1 MDLNPLLVFNA
12 PSTYGRRDR
21 LQGGGGGGE
30 LHTPQGTQAA
40 RIFPKLDAIEQTFAE
55 HIQLADAPDGM
66 VPEKVLVLEVAGDPG
81 ELSNRLSRI
90 EGLEFMTSVVE
101 KEKYSD
107 DDFYVLTD
115 GERKPVTRTL
125 YLSMSNQAGLQR
137 LRRMWTAFNDNRI
150 IDRGFTPVTNAFS
163 QLIDIRAWSTKDRLE
178 STRLLEDWTERVE
191 HIEEYGD
198 EYVPFEIELWY
209 RSSPVRRQQSEIL
222 LREVIERSGG
232 RIDKTCLHSGI
243 HYHALLGFLPVS
255 RVSEVLEQGAEVLEI
270 MRCDDVMFFRP
281 LGQCYTPGVTL
292 EDIGDPGLPQ
302 LPELREDEE
311 LSSPSVALLDGLP
324 LENHLALRGRIEV
337 DDPDEFAEM
346 YATATEQVH
355 GTSMASLIIHGDMN
369 GQPESPLE
377 RRLYVRPIMAPEGIQ
392 AEGRRRD
399 EHIPVAYLPVDLIH
413 RAVLRMK
420 RGSAEIGPTAPGVVI
435 INLSVG
441 DRYRLFDTQMSPFA
455 RMLDWLSFTYKVL
468 FVVSAGNHDP
478 SLHLEGVQE
487 QQFNAMTPVQLEE
500 AALRAVIRQRHLRR
514 MMSPAE
520 AINAITVSAVHE
532 DQYAGPL
539 PVRRIDVLSQCG
551 LFSPTNPIT
560 LGRRNMIKPEI
571 MMPGGRLTY
580 VNNTYRARDDVV
592 LTSPASNAQGP
603 GIKTALPSPLPG
615 NVNGYGY
622 TAGTSNAA
630 ALATRR
636 LAFLYES
643 LQDMKAFD
651 ESQAL
656 SHAPD
661 AVILKALMVHGAEYQ
676 AVAREVIEQHFKT
689 RETSRTFKSHLNQM
703 FGYGRVNETR
713 IHGCL
718 NNQATLIHTGTIG
731 HEQSQDYTLPLPV
744 SLSAVTVSRRLIITL
759 AWLSPIRYDHQD
771 YRVAQL
777 WASPGQDLLNVNEA
791 DYYHHYLK
799 NGTVFHE
806 VRTGEDASIFTEND
820 RINIR
825 VNCRLLAGITEMN
838 IPYALVVTLD
848 TPDVNVPVYQ
858 EVRTLLEVD
867 AARQQVR

>member
-1 MDLNPLLVFNA
+1 
-12 PSTYGRRDR
+12 
-21 LQGGGGGGE
+21 
-30 LHTPQGTQAA
+30 
-40 RIFPKLDAIEQTFAE
+40 
-55 HIQLADAPDGM
+55 
-66 VPEKVLVLEVAGDPG
+66 
-81 ELSNRLSRI
+81 
-90 EGLEFMTSVVE
+90 
-101 KEKYSD
+101 
-107 DDFYVLTD
+107 
-115 GERKPVTRTL
+115 
-125 YLSMSNQAGLQR
+125 MSNQAGLHR
-137 LRRMWTAFNDNRI
+137 LRRMWETFNDNGG

-163 QLIDIRAWSTKDRLE
+163 QLIDIRAWSTRDRLE
-178 STRLLEDWTERVE
+178 STRLLEDWAERLE

-209 RSSPVRRQQSEIL
+209 RSNPARRQQSETL
-222 LREVIERSGG
+222 LREVIERSDG
-232 RIDKTCLHSGI
+232 RIDKVFLHSGI
-243 HYHALLGFLPVS
+243 HYHALLGVLPIS
-255 RVSEVLEQGAEVLEI
+255 RVSEVLTQGAGALEI

-281 LGQCYTPGVTL
+281 LGQCYTPGISL
-292 EDIGDPGLPQ
+292 EDVGDRMLPQ
-302 LPELREDEE
+302 LTEPGADEE

-324 LENHLALRGRIEV
+324 LENHQALRGRIEV
-337 DDPDEFAEM
+337 DDPDEFTDL
-346 YATATEQVH
+346 YAAPTEQVH
-355 GTSMASLIIHGDMN
+355 GTSMASLIIHGDLN
-369 GQPESPLE
+369 GEPQPPLE
-377 RRLYVRPIMAPEGIQ
+377 RRLHVRPIMAPEGRQ
-392 AEGRRRD
+392 VEGRSRS
-399 EHIPVAYLPVDLIH
+399 EHIPVAYLPVDLVH

-420 RGSAEIGPTAPGVVI
+420 RGSAESGPTAPGVVI

-487 QQFNAMTPVQLEE
+487 QQFNTMTPEQLEE
-500 AALRAVIRQRHLRR
+500 AALRAVVRQRHLRR

-520 AINAITVSAVHE
+520 AINALTVSAVHE
-532 DQYAGPL
+532 DQYVGAL
-539 PVRRIDVLSQCG
+539 PVRRIDVLRQCG
-551 LFSPTNPIT
+551 LFSPANPIT

-592 LTSPASNAQGP
+592 LISPMSHAQGP

-622 TAGTSNAA
+622 SAGTSNAA

-651 ESQAL
+651 ETQAL
-656 SHAPD
+656 SHASD
-661 AVILKALMVHGAEYQ
+661 AVILKALMIHGAEHQ
-676 AVAREVIEQHFKT
+676 EAAREVIERHFKT

-718 NNQATLIHTGTIG
+718 SNQATLIHTGVIG
-731 HEQSQDYTLPLPV
+731 HEQSQDYSLPLPV
-744 SLSAVTVSRRLIITL
+744 SLSAITVPRRLIITL
-759 AWLSPIRYDHQD
+759 AWLSPIRHDHQD

-777 WASPGQDLLNVNEA
+777 WASPGQDLLNVNEP

-806 VRTGEDASIFTEND
+806 VRTGEDASIFTEDD
-820 RINIR
+820 RVTIR
-825 VNCRLLAGITEMN
+825 VNCRLLAGITDMN

-848 TPDVNVPVYQ
+848 TPDVNVPVYE
-858 EVRTLLEVD
+858 EVRALLEVD